1 MLRAVLAL
9 KLWNEEIVQA
19 ASINVNLEE
28 IGIRTSDMIAEAKQ
42 QVEAVSLG

>member
-1 MLRAVLAL
+1 MFRAVLAL
-9 KLWNEEIVQA
+9 KLWNEEIVQS

-28 IGIRTSDMIAEAKQ
+28 IGIGTSDMIAEAKQ